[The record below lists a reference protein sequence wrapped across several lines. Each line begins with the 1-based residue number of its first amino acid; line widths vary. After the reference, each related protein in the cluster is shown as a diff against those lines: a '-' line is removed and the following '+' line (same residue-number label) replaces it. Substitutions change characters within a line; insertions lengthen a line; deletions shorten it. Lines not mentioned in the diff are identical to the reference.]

1 MLFNSLI
8 FLKFFFIFIIFLT
21 LFSKHWKFIVIIF
34 SSIFYAYFSFFYL
47 LLLYVVI
54 LFVYILSKYLSNSK
68 DRIQLLFFALIV
80 LILILFYFK
89 FINLFLDNYTPLNEV
104 ILPLGISFYIFQ
116 CIMYLVDIYKKRII
130 LPSFIDFFVYLIF
143 FPHLISGPLIR
154 PKSFFEQIKRGLS
167 FKFIKIKQGVLF
179 ILWGLVLKICLAD
192 NLNDYV
198 DNYIYHPLK
207 YQPSTIFFSIIF
219 FGFQLYADF
228 AGYCL
233 IAVGIF
239 KLIGF
244 NVVSN
249 FNQPYNCSSFSD
261 FWKRWNISLSNFFR
275 DYLYIPLGGNRC
287 SKFRNAFNILLV
299 MFFAGI
305 WHGSS
310 ILFIGWG
317 LIHGCLLII
326 ENLFII
332 KTINHKLL
340 NFLRR
345 IVTLFFI
352 FLLWLPFKIIDPNI
366 IESILKNSINYNSL
380 NLFLIDGK
388 LFFIKNI
395 LLILFIISIEFIFNK
410 KNTYLL
416 TKSNFYFFYIFM
428 ILFFIIITAKFNEQ
442 KFIYFQF

>member
-1 MLFNSLI
+1 
-8 FLKFFFIFIIFLT
+8 
-21 LFSKHWKFIVIIF
+21 
-34 SSIFYAYFSFFYL
+34 
-47 LLLYVVI
+47 
-54 LFVYILSKYLSNSK
+54 
-68 DRIQLLFFALIV
+68 
-80 LILILFYFK
+80 
-89 FINLFLDNYTPLNEV
+89 
-104 ILPLGISFYIFQ
+104 
-116 CIMYLVDIYKKRII
+116 
-130 LPSFIDFFVYLIF
+130 
-143 FPHLISGPLIR
+143 
-154 PKSFFEQIKRGLS
+154 
-167 FKFIKIKQGVLF
+167 
-179 ILWGLVLKICLAD
+179 
-192 NLNDYV
+192 
-198 DNYIYHPLK
+198 
-207 YQPSTIFFSIIF
+207 
-219 FGFQLYADF
+219 
-228 AGYCL
+228 L